1 MKTLTEKIVESIM
14 TNLEQGELE
23 EGIEVY
29 RKSLEHSINDLI
41 RTKRKFDSELGTTLT
56 PRLLSKIEEL
66 KRNDS

>member
-14 TNLEQGELE
+14 ANLEREELKE
-23 EGIEVY
+23 EIEVY

-41 RTKRKFDSELGTTLT
+41 RTKRKFDSELSTTLT